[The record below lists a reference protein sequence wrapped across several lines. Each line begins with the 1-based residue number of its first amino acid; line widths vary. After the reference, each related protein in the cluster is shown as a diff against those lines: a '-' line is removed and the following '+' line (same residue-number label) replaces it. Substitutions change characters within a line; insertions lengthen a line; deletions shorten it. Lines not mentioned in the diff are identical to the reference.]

1 MGYLEAERGLREPF
15 AKSWWYSSVVGW
27 ILISTRGLW
36 CFALQCWHSVRNFS
50 SALHSNLTGDFQLF
64 IRQQFM
70 MMILP
75 SSIRRHF
82 VFSFVVISPICLKS
96 PFSDQ
101 FPCLNL
107 WGVCVCTSDWIGVK
121 LFSRQCDSVSRRCFS
136 AKQKINIYWQ
146 DSEGIFSVW
155 SHLYPFCCKDK
166 GHTRLV
172 LFIWRAKVHP
182 ATQFLIICQW
192 EIGCEP
198 LTHMGNKTN
207 GEPQIWVKRTASQL
221 TLGI

>member
-1 MGYLEAERGLREPF
+1 MCYLEAERGLREPLT
-15 AKSWWYSSVVGW
+15 KSWCYSSVVGW
-27 ILISTRGLW
+27 ILISTRGPW

-50 SALHSNLTGDFQLF
+50 SALHSNLTGDFQPF

-75 SSIRRHF
+75 SSIRRYF
-82 VFSFVVISPICLKS
+82 VFSFVVTPPICLKS

-107 WGVCVCTSDWIGVK
+107 WGVCVCTPDWIGVK

-146 DSEGIFSVW
+146 GSEGIFFCLVASV
-155 SHLYPFCCKDK
+155 SILLQGRGTHRARFIHLESKSSSSSSVFDNLPL
-166 GHTRLV
+166 GTRL
-172 LFIWRAKVHP
+172 W
-182 ATQFLIICQW
+182 T
-192 EIGCEP
+192 
-198 LTHMGNKTN
+198 TN
-207 GEPQIWVKRTASQL
+207 PHGQ
-221 TLGI
+221 